1 MLSRGVRVSRRAR
14 RSHRSRVTGIESEG
28 KARRSIR
35 IGTRAAAWEATGKLR
50 FPHTLQHPLGSR
62 TRNFPREKSNFHA
75 EKGQC
80 PRASARPC
88 PARSTGYG
96 GDAGADAFIGDRR
109 TAFGPLARPRRPPPR
124 PGPAVK
130 PPGAHNCLVTTCS
143 HPLRLLASVVS
154 AEEARP
160 PRSVTRVSTPRFVPR
175 FVQLT
180 SGISH
185 PRPSS
190 SADGPRAMTVAVA
203 DERRAIPPPAPGKI
217 RQPAETTPADRRA
230 PSPSDSGSDT
240 TEAGDAANPIQR
252 TPDAVAMAKDGASAP
267 APARPAS
274 TPPQVGNAAAN
285 NDIGGLASMA
295 ARQSPSLGG
304 RTTTRPR
311 RRYTPSPRVG
321 SRPR

>member
-80 PRASARPC
+80 PRASARLC

-124 PGPAVK
+124 PGPTVK

-175 FVQLT
+175 FL
-180 SGISH
+180 GWECISF
-185 PRPSS
+185 S
-190 SADGPRAMTVAVA
+190 
-203 DERRAIPPPAPGKI
+203 
-217 RQPAETTPADRRA
+217 
-230 PSPSDSGSDT
+230 
-240 TEAGDAANPIQR
+240 
-252 TPDAVAMAKDGASAP
+252 
-267 APARPAS
+267 
-274 TPPQVGNAAAN
+274 
-285 NDIGGLASMA
+285 
-295 ARQSPSLGG
+295 
-304 RTTTRPR
+304 
-311 RRYTPSPRVG
+311 
-321 SRPR
+321 